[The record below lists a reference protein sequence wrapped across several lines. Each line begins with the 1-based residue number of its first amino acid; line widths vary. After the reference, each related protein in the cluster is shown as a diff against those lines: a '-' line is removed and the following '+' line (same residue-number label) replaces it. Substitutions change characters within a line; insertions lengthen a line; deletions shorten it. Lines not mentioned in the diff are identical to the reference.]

1 MQINYKITS
10 QDFYDMRKSVDWK
23 NIKLEQLEKAL
34 NYTMIVVG
42 IYEENKIVAMGR
54 LVGDYSCK
62 GMLTDIIVRP
72 EFQGK
77 GYGKLVVTKIIEQCK
92 KNLNNGDKLCIEA
105 NPTAGNK
112 EFYINCGLKYEPQK
126 QDGVYIWIENL

>member
-10 QDFYDMRKSVDWK
+10 QDFYDMRKLVDWK

-34 NYTMIVVG
+34 NHTMIVVG
-42 IYEENKIVAMGR
+42 IYEKNKIVAMGR

-92 KNLNNGDKLCIEA
+92 KN
-105 NPTAGNK
+105 
-112 EFYINCGLKYEPQK
+112 
-126 QDGVYIWIENL
+126 